1 MEENAMQNK
10 VVIPNKVQKVGT
22 GNRKFKI
29 MKDKGNEVDADVEI
43 VDDPKDKDITFE
55 VVKLSVDG
63 LPPTM
68 HDGKPIRW
76 FNNFAIRRNSEYINE
91 RYFVTIPGLGSSG
104 VVIFD
109 GNGDPYYYT
118 GSVTNDTIELT
129 DGDPAIGGAP

>member
-1 MEENAMQNK
+1 MQNK
-10 VVIPNKVQKVGT
+10 VVIPNRVQRAGT
-22 GNRKFKI
+22 NNRKFKI
-29 MKDKGNEVDADVEI
+29 LKDKGSEVDTDVEI

-63 LPPTM
+63 LPATM

-76 FNNFAIRRNSEYINE
+76 FNNFAIRRNNEYINQ

-118 GSVTNDTIELT
+118 GAVTNDTIELT
-129 DGDPAIGGAP
+129 DGDPAVGGAP